1 MSPRVKVLLLSGI
14 MAVFGVSVSIAIIAA
29 GGGFL
34 GSGPSL
40 LDPPDASDL
49 FNVGNNIRDGTTLNY
64 SVTRVGGHGS
74 LWNGLG
80 RHGSLVN
87 SSVSIKFT
95 QDSNNEN
102 NWQATIGIVNGTEQS
117 ITKNGQDMILL
128 SKEQLTNAGPVNSS
142 LKPYYELLESSILEI
157 RDIAEGPK
165 YMIVGAQWN
174 SISGEVTTVPVRI
187 TAQEKIRIDALT
199 FDAYILSY
207 ALGSKTSKIW
217 ISKDIPLPI
226 QAEVYDANSQ
236 LQYEYELDSYEK

>member
-1 MSPRVKVLLLSGI
+1 

-29 GGGFL
+29 GGGFI

-40 LDPPDASDL
+40 FDPPDASDL
-49 FNVGNNIRDGTTLNY
+49 FTVGNNINDGTTLNY
-64 SVTRVGGHGS
+64 SLTRVGGLSS

-80 RHGSLVN
+80 GHGSLVN

-102 NWQATIGIVNGTEQS
+102 NWQATIGIVNGTERS
-117 ITKNGQDMILL
+117 IAKSGKDMILL
-128 SKEQLTNAGPVNSS
+128 SKEQLTNAGPVNPGF
-142 LKPYYELLESSILEI
+142 KPFYELLESSLLEI

-187 TAQEKIRIDALT
+187 TAQEKILIDDMT
-199 FDAYILSY
+199 FDTYVLSY
-207 ALGSKTSKIW
+207 SLNTKTSKIW
-217 ISKDIPLPI
+217 MSKDIPLPI
-226 QAEVYDANSQ
+226 KAEVYDSDNQ

>member
-1 MSPRVKVLLLSGI
+1 

-29 GGGFL
+29 GGGFI

-40 LDPPDASDL
+40 FDPPDASDL
-49 FNVGNNIRDGTTLNY
+49 FTVGNNINDGTTFNY
-64 SVTRVGGHGS
+64 SLTRVGGLSS

-80 RHGSLVN
+80 GHGSLVN

-95 QDSNNEN
+95 QDSDNEN
-102 NWQATIGIVNGTEQS
+102 NWQATIGIVNVTERS
-117 ITKNGQDMILL
+117 ITKSGKDMILL
-128 SKEQLTNAGPVNSS
+128 SKEQLTNAGPVSPGF
-142 LKPYYELLESSILEI
+142 KPFYELLESSLLEI

-187 TAQEKIRIDALT
+187 TAQEKILIDDMT
-199 FDAYILSY
+199 FDTYVLSY
-207 ALGSKTSKIW
+207 SLNTKTSKIW
-217 ISKDIPLPI
+217 ISKDFPLPI
-226 QAEVYDANSQ
+226 KAEVYDSDNK

>member
-1 MSPRVKVLLLSGI
+1 

-49 FNVGNNIRDGTTLNY
+49 FTAGNNIRDGTTLNY

-80 RHGSLVN
+80 GHGSLVN

-117 ITKNGQDMILL
+117 IAKNGQDMILL

-142 LKPYYELLESSILEI
+142 FKPYYELLESSILEI

-187 TAQEKIRIDALT
+187 TAQEKIRIDDLT
-199 FDAYILSY
+199 TDAYILSY
-207 ALGSKTSKIW
+207 TFGSKTSKIW

>member
-1 MSPRVKVLLLSGI
+1 

-142 LKPYYELLESSILEI
+142 FKPYYELLESSILEI

-207 ALGSKTSKIW
+207 TLGSKTSKIW

>member
-1 MSPRVKVLLLSGI
+1 

-29 GGGFL
+29 GGGFI

-40 LDPPDASDL
+40 FDPPDASDL
-49 FNVGNNIRDGTTLNY
+49 FTVGNNINDGTTLNY
-64 SVTRVGGHGS
+64 SLTRVGGLSS

-80 RHGSLVN
+80 GHGSLVN

-102 NWQATIGIVNGTEQS
+102 NWQATIGIVNGTERS
-117 ITKNGQDMILL
+117 IAKSGKDMILL
-128 SKEQLTNAGPVNSS
+128 SKEQLTNAGPVSPGF
-142 LKPYYELLESSILEI
+142 KRFYELLESSLLEI

-187 TAQEKIRIDALT
+187 TAQEKILIDDMT
-199 FDAYILSY
+199 FDTYVLSY
-207 ALGSKTSKIW
+207 SLGTKTSKIW

-226 QAEVYDANSQ
+226 KAEVYNSDNQ
-236 LQYEYELDSYEK
+236 LQYEYELDSYENNNLVHK

>member
-1 MSPRVKVLLLSGI
+1 

-40 LDPPDASDL
+40 FDPPDASDL
-49 FNVGNNIRDGTTLNY
+49 FMVGNNISDGTTLNY
-64 SVTRVGGHGS
+64 SVTRVGGLGS

-80 RHGSLVN
+80 GHGSLVN

-102 NWQATIGIVNGTEQS
+102 YWQATIGIVNGTEQS
-117 ITKNGQDMILL
+117 IAKSGKDMILL
-128 SKEQLTNAGPVNSS
+128 SKEQLTNAGHVNPGF
-142 LKPYYELLESSILEI
+142 KPYYELLESSLLEI

-187 TAQEKIRIDALT
+187 TAQEKILIDDQT
-199 FDAYILSY
+199 FDTYVLSY
-207 ALGSKTSKIW
+207 SLGSKTSKIW

-226 QAEVYDANSQ
+226 KAEVYDSDNR
-236 LQYEYELDSYEK
+236 LQYEYQLNSYDK

>member
-1 MSPRVKVLLLSGI
+1 
-14 MAVFGVSVSIAIIAA
+14 MAVFGVSVSIVIIAA
-29 GGGFL
+29 GGGFI

-40 LDPPDASDL
+40 FDPPDASDL
-49 FNVGNNIRDGTTLNY
+49 FTVGNNINDGTTLNY
-64 SVTRVGGHGS
+64 SLTRVGGLSS

-80 RHGSLVN
+80 GHGSLVN
-87 SSVSIKFT
+87 SSVSINFT

-102 NWQATIGIVNGTEQS
+102 NWQATIGIDNGTERS
-117 ITKNGQDMILL
+117 IAKSGKDMILL
-128 SKEQLTNAGPVNSS
+128 SKEQLTNAGLVSPGF
-142 LKPYYELLESSILEI
+142 KPYYELLESSLLEI

-187 TAQEKIRIDALT
+187 TAQEKLLIDDLT
-199 FDAYILSY
+199 FDTYVLSY
-207 ALGSKTSKIW
+207 SLSTKPSKIW

-226 QAEVYDANSQ
+226 KAEVYDSNNQ

>member
-1 MSPRVKVLLLSGI
+1 

-40 LDPPDASDL
+40 FDPPDASDL
-49 FNVGNNIRDGTTLNY
+49 FTVGNNINDGTTINY
-64 SVTRVGGHGS
+64 SVTRVGGLGS

-80 RHGSLVN
+80 GHGSLVN

-117 ITKNGQDMILL
+117 IAKSGKDMILL
-128 SKEQLTNAGPVNSS
+128 SKEQLTNAGPVSPGF
-142 LKPYYELLESSILEI
+142 KPYYELLESSLFEI

-187 TAQEKIRIDALT
+187 TSQEKILIDDLT
-199 FDAYILSY
+199 FDAYVLSY
-207 ALGSKTSKIW
+207 SLGAKTSKIW

-226 QAEVYDANSQ
+226 KAEVYDSDNQ

>member
-1 MSPRVKVLLLSGI
+1 

-29 GGGFL
+29 GGGFI

-40 LDPPDASDL
+40 FDPPDASDL
-49 FNVGNNIRDGTTLNY
+49 FTVGNNINDGTTLNY
-64 SVTRVGGHGS
+64 SLTRVGGLSS

-80 RHGSLVN
+80 GHGSLVN

-102 NWQATIGIVNGTEQS
+102 NWQATIGIVNGTERS
-117 ITKNGQDMILL
+117 IAKSGKDMILL
-128 SKEQLTNAGPVNSS
+128 SKEQLTNAGPVNPGF
-142 LKPYYELLESSILEI
+142 KPFYELLESSLLEI

-187 TAQEKIRIDALT
+187 TAQEKIRIDDLT
-199 FDAYILSY
+199 FDTYVLSY
-207 ALGSKTSKIW
+207 SLSTKTSKIW
-217 ISKDIPLPI
+217 MSKDIPLPI
-226 QAEVYDANSQ
+226 KAEVYDSDNQ

>member
-1 MSPRVKVLLLSGI
+1 

-29 GGGFL
+29 GGGFI

-40 LDPPDASDL
+40 FDPPDASDL
-49 FNVGNNIRDGTTLNY
+49 FTVGNNINDGTTFNY
-64 SVTRVGGHGS
+64 SLTRVGGLSS

-80 RHGSLVN
+80 GHGSLVN

-95 QDSNNEN
+95 QDSDNEN
-102 NWQATIGIVNGTEQS
+102 NWQATIGIVNGTERS
-117 ITKNGQDMILL
+117 ITKSGKDMILL
-128 SKEQLTNAGPVNSS
+128 SKEQLTNAGPVSPGF
-142 LKPYYELLESSILEI
+142 KPFYELLESSLLEI

-187 TAQEKIRIDALT
+187 TAQEKILIDDMT
-199 FDAYILSY
+199 FYTYVLSY
-207 ALGSKTSKIW
+207 SLNTKTSKIW
-217 ISKDIPLPI
+217 ISKDFPLPI
-226 QAEVYDANSQ
+226 KAEVYDSDNQ

>member
-1 MSPRVKVLLLSGI
+1 

-29 GGGFL
+29 GGGFI

-40 LDPPDASDL
+40 FDPPDASDL
-49 FNVGNNIRDGTTLNY
+49 FTVGNNINDGTTFNY
-64 SVTRVGGHGS
+64 SLTRVGGLSS

-80 RHGSLVN
+80 GHGSLVN

-95 QDSNNEN
+95 QDSDNEN
-102 NWQATIGIVNGTEQS
+102 NWQATIGIVNGTERS
-117 ITKNGQDMILL
+117 ITKSGKDMILL
-128 SKEQLTNAGPVNSS
+128 SKEQLTNAGPVSPGF
-142 LKPYYELLESSILEI
+142 KPFYELLESSLLEI

-187 TAQEKIRIDALT
+187 TAQEKILIDDMT
-199 FDAYILSY
+199 FDTYVLSY
-207 ALGSKTSKIW
+207 SLNTKTSKIW
-217 ISKDIPLPI
+217 ISKDFPLPI
-226 QAEVYDANSQ
+226 KAEVYDSDNK

>member
-1 MSPRVKVLLLSGI
+1 

-34 GSGPSL
+34 RSGPSL
-40 LDPPDASDL
+40 FDPPDASDL
-49 FNVGNNIRDGTTLNY
+49 FTVGNNIRDGTTLNY

-80 RHGSLVN
+80 GHGSLVN

-102 NWQATIGIVNGTEQS
+102 NWQATIGIVNGTERS
-117 ITKNGQDMILL
+117 IAKSGQDMILL

-142 LKPYYELLESSILEI
+142 FKPHYELLESSILEI

-165 YMIVGAQWN
+165 YMIEGAQWN

-187 TAQEKIRIDALT
+187 AAQEIIRINDLT
-199 FDAYILSY
+199 FDAYVLSY
-207 ALGSKTSKIW
+207 TLGSKTSKIW

-226 QAEVYDANSQ
+226 KAEVYDADNQ
-236 LQYEYELDSYEK
+236 LQYGYELDSYEK

>member
-1 MSPRVKVLLLSGI
+1 

-40 LDPPDASDL
+40 FDPPDASDL
-49 FNVGNNIRDGTTLNY
+49 FTVGNNISDGTTLNY

-80 RHGSLVN
+80 GHGSLVN
-87 SSVSIKFT
+87 SSVFIKFT

-117 ITKNGQDMILL
+117 IAKSGQDMILL
-128 SKEQLTNAGPVNSS
+128 SKEQLTNAGPVTPGF
-142 LKPYYELLESSILEI
+142 KPYYELLESSILEI

-187 TAQEKIRIDALT
+187 TAQEKIRIDDLT
-199 FDAYILSY
+199 FDAYVLSY
-207 ALGSKTSKIW
+207 SLGSNTSKIW

-226 QAEVYDANSQ
+226 KAEVYDADNR

>member
-1 MSPRVKVLLLSGI
+1 

-34 GSGPSL
+34 RSSPSL
-40 LDPPDASDL
+40 FDPPDASDL
-49 FNVGNNIRDGTTLNY
+49 FTVGNNIRDGTTLNY

-80 RHGSLVN
+80 GHGSLVN

-102 NWQATIGIVNGTEQS
+102 NWQATIGIVNGTERS
-117 ITKNGQDMILL
+117 IAKGGQNMILL

-142 LKPYYELLESSILEI
+142 FKPHYELLESSILEI

-165 YMIVGAQWN
+165 YMIEGAQWN

-187 TAQEKIRIDALT
+187 AAQEIIRIDDLT
-199 FDAYILSY
+199 FDAYVLSY
-207 ALGSKTSKIW
+207 TLGSKTSKIW

-226 QAEVYDANSQ
+226 KAEVYDADNR

>member
-1 MSPRVKVLLLSGI
+1 

-34 GSGPSL
+34 GTGPSL
-40 LDPPDASDL
+40 FDPPDASDL
-49 FNVGNNIRDGTTLNY
+49 FTVGNNISDGMTLNY
-64 SVTRVGGHGS
+64 SVTRVGGFGS
-74 LWNGLG
+74 IWNGLG
-80 RHGSLVN
+80 GHGSLVN

-117 ITKNGQDMILL
+117 IAKSGKDMILL
-128 SKEQLTNAGPVNSS
+128 SKEQLTNAGPVKPGF
-142 LKPYYELLESSILEI
+142 KPYYELLESSLLEI

-165 YMIVGAQWN
+165 YLIVGAQWN

-187 TAQEKIRIDALT
+187 TAQEKIPIDDLS
-199 FDAYILSY
+199 FDTYVLSY
-207 ALGSKTSKIW
+207 SLGDKTSKIW
-217 ISKDIPLPI
+217 ISKDFPLPI
-226 QAEVYDANSQ
+226 KAEVYDTDNR

>member
-1 MSPRVKVLLLSGI
+1 

-34 GSGPSL
+34 GSGPSFF
-40 LDPPDASDL
+40 DPPDASDL
-49 FNVGNNIRDGTTLNY
+49 FTVGNNISDGTTLNY

-80 RHGSLVN
+80 GHSSLVN

-95 QDSNNEN
+95 HDSNNEN

-117 ITKNGQDMILL
+117 IAKSRLDMIPL
-128 SKEQLTNAGPVNSS
+128 SKEQLTNAGPVNPGF
-142 LKPYYELLESSILEI
+142 KPYYELIESSILEI

-187 TAQEKIRIDALT
+187 TAQEKIRVDDLT
-199 FDAYILSY
+199 FDAYVLSY
-207 ALGSKTSKIW
+207 SLGSKTSKIW
-217 ISKDIPLPI
+217 ITKDIPLPI
-226 QAEVYDANSQ
+226 KAEVYDADNQ
-236 LQYEYELDSYEK
+236 LQYEYELGSYEK